1 MKRLAALLFLISAP
15 AWAAHTSEV
24 LVTTTGVALPALNG
38 RLGLEVYNYG
48 PNALHCSFGTAI
60 TGNAYWV
67 INSVDTTDAS
77 HPRPGYWSAAA
88 RSYQPIFCVAV
99 SANQLTGAA
108 TIVNEID

>member
-1 MKRLAALLFLISAP
+1 MKWLAVVALLLSP
-15 AWAAHTSEV
+15 AAFAAHTTEL
-24 LVTTTGVALPALNG
+24 LVTTSGVALPALNG

-60 TGNAYWV
+60 TGNAFWV